1 MANSIP
7 RLVGDKLFQANT
19 SNVANGQVVLIVDNY
34 QSLDNNREIKRIFP
48 HQIPAWIKNVVIA
61 NNLRPTENDVC
72 AGTIA
77 STGYPT
83 GESSSYGATKDPYPL
98 GTVWVNCKSASGF
111 DGSPDTPS
119 VPPDPLHEF
128 YVLVDSPAINTSSSV
143 ATWIRI
149 SLEDEVSNHKCSS
162 VRSFMVANLNDFG
175 KTAASGQNEMFAF
188 LPNTSVT
195 FTNQQETIATEV
207 TDTNAAWFV
216 KNYRFG
222 DYVQQTAIKLDNPY
236 YQIHRSCNVTD
247 DGTVWSSWKT
257 VDLRSNVPVGSIIMY
272 SGAIAPDGWL
282 FCRGQLLNRA
292 DYPELYNVI
301 GTRYNTGSV
310 ESGKF
315 MLPNLSSRVP
325 QGLPSGAAPSS
336 NYVDA
341 GLPELTGHAE
351 HIFSSVNGPDP
362 TFSGVFKKSGWW
374 MGGGAKSAGNDH
386 LINLQF
392 SASESNSIYGNS
404 TTVQPPA
411 VLINFII
418 KSN

>member
-7 RLVGDKLFQANT
+7 RLVGDKLFQADT

-61 NNLRPTENDVC
+61 NNLRPTESDVC

-83 GESSSYGATKDPYPL
+83 GENSSYGATKDPYPL
-98 GTVWVNCKSASGF
+98 GTVWVNCKSVSGF
-111 DGSPDTPS
+111 NGSPDTPA

-143 ATWIRI
+143 ATWVRI

-162 VRSFMVANLNDFG
+162 VRSFSSVTNLNDFG

-195 FTNQQETIATEV
+195 FTNQQETVATEV

-247 DGTVWSSWKT
+247 EGIVWSSWKT
-257 VDLRSNVPVGSIIMY
+257 VDLRSNVPVGSIVMY
-272 SGAIAPDGWL
+272 SGDTAPDGWL
-282 FCRGQLLNRA
+282 FCRGQSLNRA
-292 DYPELYNVI
+292 DYPELFNVI
-301 GTRYNTGSV
+301 GTRYGGNAVTG
-310 ESGKF
+310 EF
-315 MLPNLSSRVP
+315 MLPNLSHRVP
-325 QGLPSGAAPSS
+325 EGMPSGVAPGYL
-336 NYVDA
+336 NA
-341 GLPELTGHAE
+341 GLPNITGGFGLWKH
-351 HIFSSVNGPDP
+351 GPDASGA
-362 TFSGVFKKSGWW
+362 FSATYMGQWANSSN
-374 MGGGAKSAGNDH
+374 GGGDPYWR
-386 LINLQF
+386 IDF
-392 SASESNSIYGNS
+392 SAHESNSIYGNS

-411 VLINFII
+411 VLLNFII
-418 KSN
+418 KYN

>member
-7 RLVGDKLFQANT
+7 RLVGDKLFQADT

-61 NNLRPTENDVC
+61 NNLRPTESDVC

-83 GESSSYGATKDPYPL
+83 GENSSYGATKDPYPL

-111 DGSPDTPS
+111 NGSPDTPA

-143 ATWIRI
+143 ATWVRI

-162 VRSFMVANLNDFG
+162 VRSFSSVTNLDDFG

-188 LPNTSVT
+188 LPNTSVN
-195 FTNQQETIATEV
+195 FINQQETVATQV

-247 DGTVWSSWKT
+247 EGIVWSSWKT

-272 SGAIAPDGWL
+272 SGATAPDGWL
-282 FCRGQLLNRA
+282 FCRGQSLNRA
-292 DYPELYNVI
+292 DYPELAAVI
-301 GTRYNTGSV
+301 DKRYNTSEV
-310 ESGKF
+310 PDSQF

-325 QGLPSGAAPSS
+325 QGLPSGAAPGYL
-336 NYVDA
+336 NA
-341 GLPELTGHAE
+341 GLPNITGRATGNIQGHNWGWIESYGALE
-351 HIFSSVNGPDP
+351 WVDAVGDASWEDNTWGYTGIKFDAS
-362 TFSGVFKKSGWW
+362 KS
-374 MGGGAKSAGNDH
+374 NP
-386 LINLQF
+386 
-392 SASESNSIYGNS
+392 IYGNS

-411 VLINFII
+411 VLLNFII
-418 KSN
+418 KYN